1 MTSTHNT
8 RSSAIKSPQSVGP
21 DIKPQNT
28 RHVSQ
33 KSQTQNK
40 SSKKEL
46 DKTQKLDKVK
56 ENSEDKINE
65 SIKSRRS
72 AGRNSQRQNVT
83 SEKEQEVDSGFDV
96 RKSPRSRKCDPK
108 SGITIEESDGNTPRS
123 IVKGKRSKVE
133 DEVESNLN
141 FKEKVTLKTPDIKR
155 KTLDTQTPKRTGTK
169 RKIDDDKKDI
179 SESENEDEKKQKK
192 QRRVSTTE
200 EEVNKELNT
209 DKRKKNIKENKQNM
223 NQVDEQKQITKGDKS
238 MEVLSLKEDKSVEIL
253 SPPRR
258 SARAVIPNRKFKDME
273 VDYTPNRRNSKGMN

>member
-8 RSSAIKSPQSVGP
+8 RSSAIKSPQSVGT
-21 DIKPQNT
+21 DIRPQNT

-40 SSKKEL
+40 LSKKEP

-56 ENSEDKINE
+56 EYSEDKINE
-65 SIKSRRS
+65 STKSRRS

-83 SEKEQEVDSGFDV
+83 SENEQEVDSGFDV

-108 SGITIEESDGNTPRS
+108 SGITTIEETGGNTPRS
-123 IVKGKRSKVE
+123 TVKGKRSQIE
-133 DEVESNLN
+133 DEVQGNLN
-141 FKEKVTLKTPDIKR
+141 LKEKVTIKTPDIKR
-155 KTLDTQTPKRTGTK
+155 KNLDTQTPNRIGTK
-169 RKIDDDKKDI
+169 RKIDDGKIDI
-179 SESENEDEKKQKK
+179 SESVNEDEKKQKK

-238 MEVLSLKEDKSVEIL
+238 VEML

-273 VDYTPNRRNSKGMN
+273 VDYTPNRRNSKGMK